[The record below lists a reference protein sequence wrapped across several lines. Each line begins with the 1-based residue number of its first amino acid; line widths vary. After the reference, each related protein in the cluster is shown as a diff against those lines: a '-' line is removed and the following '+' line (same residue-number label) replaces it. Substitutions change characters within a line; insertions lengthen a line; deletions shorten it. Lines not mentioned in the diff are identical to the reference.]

1 MPDHPFTSRIRMP
14 RQRPRRLSRVLL
26 IVLVLA
32 ALTLTSS
39 LRSAGAAGSPSTPST
54 GAQLL
59 GAWSAS
65 PQPPDLGGISRT
77 GFHDQTLRL
86 IVYSHFP
93 GARLRIRLSNTFGTT
108 PLTIGQADVALQS
121 AGATIVPGTDRRLAF
136 AGRRTITIPAGAE
149 VSSDPVALT
158 IGAEQNLAVSLFVP
172 GNSGPTTWHALGV
185 QTNYVS
191 TPGNHAADQA
201 GGAFTTQVSS
211 WFWLDGVDVVAPAQ
225 DRAVVTLGDS
235 ITDGFAS
242 TVNANDRWPDF
253 LARRLLAMPATHR
266 VSVLDEGISG
276 NRVLHNAPCCGVSAL
291 ARLHRDVLAQ
301 DGVRWV
307 ILLEGIND
315 IGFSGLTGPETA
327 PHTNVSAAQIIAG
340 YQQII
345 AEVHAKGLKIYGAT
359 LTPFKGTIFPGYYT
373 PAGEAKRQAVNHWI
387 HTSSAFD
394 AVIDFD
400 KAIRDPADP
409 LRILPGYDSG
419 DHLHP
424 NDAGYAA
431 MADAIDLALFSP

>member
-253 LARRLLAMPATHR
+253 LARRLLATPATHH

-291 ARLHRDVLAQ
+291 ARLHRD
-301 DGVRWV
+301 
-307 ILLEGIND
+307 
-315 IGFSGLTGPETA
+315 TA

-340 YQQII
+340 YQQLI
-345 AEVHAKGLKIYGAT
+345 AQVHAKGLKIYGAT

-373 PAGEAKRQAVNHWI
+373 AAGEQKREAVNRWI
-387 HTSSAFD
+387 RTSGAFD

-400 KAIRDPADP
+400 QAIRDPSDP
-409 LRILPGYDSG
+409 LRILPRYDSG

>member
-1 MPDHPFTSRIRMP
+1 MTDHPFTIRTRMP
-14 RQRPRRLSRVLL
+14 RQRPRMLTRMLL
-26 IVLVLA
+26 IFGVLA
-32 ALTLTSS
+32 ALTLASS
-39 LRSAGAAGSPSTPST
+39 VSSAGATGSPSSPS
-54 GAQLL
+54 ADAHLL

-65 PQPPDLGGISRT
+65 PQPPDLSGISRS

-93 GARLRIRLSNTFGTT
+93 GTRVRIRLSNTFGTT
-108 PLTIGQADVALQS
+108 PLTIGQADVALQR
-121 AGATIVPGTDRRLAF
+121 AGATIVPGSDRRLTF
-136 AGRRTITIPAGAE
+136 AGHRSVTIPVGAE
-149 VSSDPVALT
+149 VSSDPVALAV
-158 IGAEQNLAVSLFVP
+158 GAEQNLAVSLFVP
-172 GNSGPTTWHALGV
+172 GTSGPTTWHAVGA
-185 QTNYVS
+185 QTNYAS
-191 TPGNHAADQA
+191 TPGNHAADTA
-201 GGAFTTQVSS
+201 GAAFTTQVTS
-211 WFWLDGVDVVAPAQ
+211 WFWVDGVDVLAPAS

-235 ITDGFAS
+235 ITDGVGS

-253 LARRLLAMPATHR
+253 LARRLLAAPATHH

-373 PAGEAKRQAVNHWI
+373 AAGEQKREAVNRWI
-387 HTSSAFD
+387 RTSGAFD

-400 KAIRDPADP
+400 QAIRDPSDP
-409 LRILPGYDSG
+409 LRILPRYDSG

-431 MADAIDLALFSP
+431 MADAIDLTLLS

>member
-1 MPDHPFTSRIRMP
+1 V
-14 RQRPRRLSRVLL
+14 RL
-26 IVLVLA
+26 
-32 ALTLTSS
+32 T
-39 LRSAGAAGSPSTPST
+39 
-54 GAQLL
+54 
-59 GAWSAS
+59 
-65 PQPPDLGGISRT
+65 
-77 GFHDQTLRL
+77 
-86 IVYSHFP
+86 
-93 GARLRIRLSNTFGTT
+93 NTFGTR
-108 PLTIGQADVALQS
+108 PLTVGAAHIAIEG
-121 AGATIVPGTDRRLAF
+121 AGADIVPGSDRQLTF
-136 AGRRTITIPAGAE
+136 GGRRAVTIAKGAE
-149 VSSDPVALT
+149 VYSDPVALAV
-158 IGAEQNLAVSLFVP
+158 GAEQHLAVSLYVP
-172 GNSGPTTWHALGV
+172 GASGPTTWHALAV

-191 TPGNHAADQA
+191 TPGNHTGDPT
-201 GGAFTTQVSS
+201 GSAFTTTVMS
-211 WFWLDGVDVVAPAQ
+211 WFWLDGVDVVAGGL

-242 TVNANDRWPDF
+242 TVNADDRWPNF
-253 LARRLLAMPATHR
+253 LARRLLALPADHH

-291 ARLHRDVLAQ
+291 ARLNRDVLAQ

-340 YQQII
+340 YKQII
-345 AEVHAKGLKIYGAT
+345 IQVHSKRLKIYGAT
-359 LTPFKGTIFPGYYT
+359 LTPFKGTTFPGYYT
-373 PAGEAKRQAVNHWI
+373 PAGERKREAVNHWI
-387 HTSSAFD
+387 RTSGAFD

-409 LRILPGYDSG
+409 LRMLPNYDSG

-431 MADAIDLALFSP
+431 MADAINLALFSA